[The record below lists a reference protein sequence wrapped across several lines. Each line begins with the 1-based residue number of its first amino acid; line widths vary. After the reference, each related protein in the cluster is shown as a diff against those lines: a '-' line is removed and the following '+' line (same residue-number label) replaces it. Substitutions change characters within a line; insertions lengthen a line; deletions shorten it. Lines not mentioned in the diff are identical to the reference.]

1 MDYEG
6 QICRSPMERGS
17 FMLPVSVGC
26 SYNRCHFCS
35 LFKHLKYRELPV
47 EEIEAELKRVKN
59 LGGMPPSVFLGD
71 GNAFGLPVSHLA
83 GILSLIHD
91 YFPDCAA
98 VNMDATVTSILKKT
112 DGELS
117 MLYRAGVRHLCV
129 GIECGL
135 DDVLKR
141 MEKDHDMAE
150 AAEAVRRLSRAG
162 ILYDA
167 HIMTGIAG
175 HGRGAENAEA
185 LAAFFNRTKPSRII
199 NFSLFIDKS
208 TALYDDIEAGEFT
221 PADELENIREERQLL
236 SQLETEGLS
245 YDGFHDFVTLRVRG
259 RLPEDRDR
267 MLQTLDTAIAKHCGE
282 GAVAYA

>member
-6 QICRSPMERGS
+6 QICRPPMERGS

-47 EEIEAELKRVKN
+47 EEIESELKRVKN

-71 GNAFGLPVSHLA
+71 GNAFGLPVSRLSE
-83 GILSLIHD
+83 ILSLIHD

-98 VNMDATVTSILKKT
+98 VDMDGTVTSILKKT

-117 MLYRAGVRHLCV
+117 MLYRAGVRHICV

-141 MEKDHDMAE
+141 VEKEHDMAE
-150 AAEAVRRLSRAG
+150 AAEAVKRLSRAG

-175 HGRGAENAEA
+175 HGRGQENADA
-185 LAAFFNRTKPSRII
+185 LAAFFNCTKPSRII

-208 TALYDDIEAGEFT
+208 TAMYDDIAAGSFV
-221 PADELENIREERQLL
+221 PADELENIKEERRLL
-236 SQLETEGLS
+236 AQLETEGLQ
-245 YDGFHDFVTLRVRG
+245 YDGFHDFVTFRVRG
-259 RLPEDRDR
+259 SLPKDRNR
-267 MLQTLDTAIAKHCGE
+267 MLETLDTAISERRGE
-282 GAVAYA
+282 GAFAYA